1 MYLHP
6 PPTGTPN
13 SQFRSYEKPQHRAY
27 NNSPDF
33 QQPPSV
39 FVLEPKR
46 PRKISAEKPRERNRK
61 AVTLTS
67 RNFSDLNDFR
77 GDLHDHS
84 QLDAVIA
91 LLPIENSQSVTN
103 DYHHPSNEKCNRK
116 PIEGAM
122 LPLPT
127 EDLEEGMSDFLC
139 DFENFE
145 SIPEIEF
152 SYDDPFRI
160 I

>member
-1 MYLHP
+1 MCSSTLYLHP
-6 PPTGTPN
+6 PPAVTPN
-13 SQFRSYEKPQHRAY
+13 SQLQAYENPQHRAY
-27 NNSPDF
+27 KNSPDF
-33 QQPPSV
+33 PQPSSA

-46 PRKISAEKPRERNRK
+46 LRKTSAENPRERNRK

-67 RNFSDLNDFR
+67 RNFSDLND
-77 GDLHDHS
+77 HS
-84 QLDAVIA
+84 QLDAVMS
-91 LLPIENSQSVTN
+91 LLPIDDHQLVT
-103 DYHHPSNEKCNRK
+103 DDHDHPSNEKCNIK
-116 PIEGAM
+116 PVESAR

-127 EDLEEGMSDFLC
+127 EDLDEGMSDFLC

-152 SYDDPFRI
+152 SYDDPFKI